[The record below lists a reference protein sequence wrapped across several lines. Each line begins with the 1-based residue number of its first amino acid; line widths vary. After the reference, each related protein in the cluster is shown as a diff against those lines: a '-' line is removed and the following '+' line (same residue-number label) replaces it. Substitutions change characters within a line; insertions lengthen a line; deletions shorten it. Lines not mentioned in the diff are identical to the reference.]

1 MRKRY
6 RLIPSEERSVG
17 EAFAMAGAMSADDLL
32 LVGKPREALHSATN
46 TLKRGSGTEGAS
58 GAAAAA
64 VQAARALG
72 SIDEAGKALR
82 SAFGRGVASLPSEA
96 LVLWCAP
103 TFADIATCASARL
116 AQCCYILLFRAEALE
131 DAGRLEEAQ
140 EASDE
145 ALNRLGSMD
154 RQLGRRAMR
163 LSLVALAAEEGTVAA
178 VDRSR
183 KQLRLLDVHEEDR
196 AALEHDLDDLESG
209 FLEGFEESNAPES
222 AGDASTRAN
231 SSSGGGSGGTR
242 NANELDWLRA
252 LGQQQQQGQQQ
263 AASKASQQ
271 QQQARPVVLQQ
282 GSGGPQVALAP
293 DESQNNQQS
302 IAALKERLNQIEQE
316 RQQQPQQQRKQ
327 QQHSPSLPTQGTK
340 GGQKQRM
347 KEITNEQ
354 KPNSKPEQDTEQS
367 SQEHT
372 SSSSSG
378 KTDEKPK
385 KRSASLAK
393 SLRKRSNYIKVALGG
408 ALAIM
413 AIYSIATRKASGK
426 AL

>member
-1 MRKRY
+1 
-6 RLIPSEERSVG
+6 
-17 EAFAMAGAMSADDLL
+17 MSADDLL

-183 KQLRLLDVHEEDR
+183 KQLRLLDVYEEDR

-271 QQQARPVVLQQ
+271 QQQQARPVVLQQ

-293 DESQNNQQS
+293 DEGQNNQQS